1 MNPNPNYLFQKSLT
15 KGVIT
20 NLDVNMHLDSHIY
33 TLLLYFRIYFSKV
46 LWENI
51 IAIANE
57 PGYENVC
64 KYFQGANLE
73 IDPVI

>member
-1 MNPNPNYLFQKSLT
+1 MV
-15 KGVIT
+15 VIWC
-20 NLDVNMHLDSHIY
+20 VASE
-33 TLLLYFRIYFSKV
+33 FVYFSKV

-64 KYFQGANLE
+64 KYFQGASLE
-73 IDPVI
+73 MEQVT